1 MADALPLGFPFIQSM
16 AIRPSLR
23 FALLLLFMHAMGAL
37 VLYATAMPL
46 AVRVAI
52 IALLAANLFYH
63 LLRDAFLLLPDSWC
77 DVSLDRGFVQVVV
90 RDGSSFR
97 AQVAGTTIVCPY
109 LILFRVKPIG
119 LRRLVSR
126 AIFPDALKAGEF
138 RKLCVDL
145 RFT

>member
-1 MADALPLGFPFIQSM
+1 
-16 AIRPSLR
+16 
-23 FALLLLFMHAMGAL
+23 MGAL
-37 VLYATAMPL
+37 VVYATAMPL

-63 LLRDAFLLLPDSWC
+63 LSRDVFLLLPDSWC

-97 AQVAGTTIVCPY
+97 AQVSDTTIVSPY
-109 LILFRVKPIG
+109 LIVFRVKANG

-126 AIFPDALKAGEF
+126 VIFRDALKTDEF
-138 RKLCVDL
+138 RQLYVDL
-145 RFT
+145 RFA